1 ERGGEGSGGGRG
13 ARKAERAAPP
23 ARPPRRI
30 GGADQR
36 ADRGAGDGGGLLA
49 HVVERFEHR
58 DMREPARAAAA
69 ERKGEALRHRAP
81 ASHANSQALTASAPT
96 TPPIPPALSLLAL

>member
-1 ERGGEGSGGGRG
+1 CPCPTYPPHRGS
-13 ARKAERAAPP
+13 
-23 ARPPRRI
+23 
-30 GGADQR
+30 DQC

-69 ERKGEALRHRAP
+69 ERKAETPRHSAP
-81 ASHANSQALTASAPT
+81 ASRANSQALTASGRTSGAMAAAVSLGAVPSRTRPT
-96 TPPIPPALSLLAL
+96 MPW